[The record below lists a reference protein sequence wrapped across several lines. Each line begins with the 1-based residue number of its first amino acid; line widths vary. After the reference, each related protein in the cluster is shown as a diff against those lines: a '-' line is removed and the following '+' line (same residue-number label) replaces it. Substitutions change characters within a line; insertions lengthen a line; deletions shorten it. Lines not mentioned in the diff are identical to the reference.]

1 MRSVLDGYGMLIT
14 VHLDSYGSKV
24 YGEHVEDARCASW
37 RQGMSGK
44 QSVVIT
50 GVSTGIGWAT
60 AKVLLGK
67 GFRVFGTVRKQADAN
82 RLSAEFGRDFVPLLA
97 DVTDEEAV
105 QQAATLVEKMLE
117 GERLAGLVNN
127 AGIVVGGPFLHLEA
141 SEMRRQMEVNVI
153 GPFMVT
159 QAFAPLLGSD
169 PGRTGQP
176 GRIVQISSVSGV
188 FGTPLVG
195 AYVASKYAL
204 EGMSESLRRELM
216 LYGIDV
222 IVVGPGLVVTPILEK
237 GGMDL
242 SQFGATDYGP
252 SLERFQAFFEVEG
265 KKGLPAKEI
274 GNVIHH
280 ALTVRKPKV
289 RYAPVANRFMNWTL
303 PMLLPKRVV
312 DRVLGKQFGLVKK

>member
-24 YGEHVEDARCASW
+24 YGEHVEDERCAPW
-37 RQGMSGK
+37 RQDMNGK

-67 GFRVFGTVRKQADAN
+67 GFRVFGTVRKQADAD
-82 RLSAEFGRDFVPLLA
+82 RLSAEFGKDFVPLLA
-97 DVTDEEAV
+97 DVTNEEAV
-105 QQAATLVEKMLE
+105 RQAAMLVGKLLE

-127 AGIVVGGPFLHLEA
+127 AGIVVGGPLLHLEA
-141 SEMRRQMEVNVI
+141 SEMRRQMEVNLM

-169 PGRTGQP
+169 PGRTGPP
-176 GRIVQISSVSGV
+176 GRIVQISSVSGAV
-188 FGTPLVG
+188 GVPLVG

-216 LYGIDV
+216 FYGIDV
-222 IVVGPGLVVTPILEK
+222 IVVGPGMVVTPIAEK
-237 GGMDL
+237 GMGL
-242 SQFGATDYGP
+242 SRFGATDYGP
-252 SLERFQAFFEVEG
+252 ILERFQVFFEVEG
-265 KKGLPAKEI
+265 KKGLAAGEL
-274 GNVIHH
+274 GRVIHH
-280 ALTVRKPKV
+280 ALTVRKPKA
-289 RYAPVANRFMNWTL
+289 RYAPVAGRFMNWTL

-312 DRVLGKQFGLVKK
+312 DRFIGKQFGLLKK